1 MQPFSLIF
9 VFKFISSNHIL
20 KSENQILLNE
30 EKKTKHRIIQ
40 RTDNFILRFLPVRFL
55 HSAVS
60 FKLQTFVD
68 IR

>member
-1 MQPFSLIF
+1 MQPFCLIF
-9 VFKFISSNHIL
+9 AFKFISNNHMS
-20 KSENQILLNE
+20 KSESQILLN